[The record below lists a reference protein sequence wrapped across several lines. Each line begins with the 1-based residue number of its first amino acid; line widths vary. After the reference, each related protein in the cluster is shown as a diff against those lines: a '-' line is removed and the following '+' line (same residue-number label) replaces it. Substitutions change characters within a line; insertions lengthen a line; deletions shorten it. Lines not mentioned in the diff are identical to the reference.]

1 MKTIDMLINEIK
13 SCEELQK
20 LLAEAAKKNALTDF
34 LNEQGCEAAAEE
46 FIAALKAQ
54 TEELDDDAL
63 DAVAGGANHR
73 DVIES
78 MIANSMGISCVIEAT
93 DSAQGSGVGNGP
105 DGNILCND

>member
-1 MKTIDMLINEIK
+1 MKTIDTLISEMKNSEV
-13 SCEELQK
+13 LQK
-20 LLAEAAKKNALTDF
+20 LLAEAVKNNALAAF
-34 LNEQGCEAAAEE
+34 LKEQGCDAAAEE

-54 TEELDDDAL
+54 GEQLDDDAL
-63 DAVAGGANHR
+63 DAVAGGANHK

-78 MIANSMGISCVIEAT
+78 MIANSMGIDCVIEAT

>member
-20 LLAEAAKKNALTDF
+20 LLADAAKNNALDTF
-34 LNEQGCEAAAEE
+34 LREQGCDDDAEE

-54 TEELDDDAL
+54 GEQLDDDAL

-78 MIANSMGISCVIEAT
+78 MIANSMGIDCVIEAT